1 MVLLRP
7 EWRATTFTV
16 SVQPAGRRTRVRAR
30 AELDVATVPALA
42 RGWVEQ
48 ARRRSPVVVDRRE
61 VSFIA
66 ASGLVLLVRLD
77 ADARHHG
84 IEFQLI
90 PSAPVVRLL
99 KLCGVQARFA
109 DTGLPPE

>member
-30 AELDVATVPALA
+30 AELDIALPTHPRSSAGTVVLDLID
-42 RGWVEQ
+42 V
-48 ARRRSPVVVDRRE
+48 
-61 VSFIA
+61 
-66 ASGLVLLVRLD
+66 SGLVLLVRLD

-109 DTGLPPE
+109 ATGLPPE